1 MVTGVGVLLCA
12 LLLVASPLASTEF
25 KRPKSF
31 TYTFRVTAVTLDATF
46 TAGKAKA
53 HTTLH
58 VDTPSRPRT
67 LTWVNGLSPN
77 NTNGI
82 GPTVVT
88 LEGRAAYS
96 SADPT
101 CAQTRPFHS
110 KRPTPVVIFAL
121 SDPARLNVEKFPV
134 AVPHPGADGG
144 PTWAQYG
151 KCGEPVFDWF
161 DEANIKVPVSAF
173 SRPTLTV
180 TATRHSPNLGDG
192 EGIDWTLRVTLKRLA
207 YKLLKG
213 K

>member
-88 LEGRAAYS
+88 LEGRAVYS

>member
-1 MVTGVGVLLCA
+1 VTAASTLLCA
-12 LLLVASPLASTEF
+12 LLVVASPLASTEF

-58 VDTPSRPRT
+58 VDAPSRSRT

-88 LEGRAAYS
+88 LEGQAVDS
-96 SADPT
+96 SPDPT

-110 KRPTPVVIFAL
+110 TYPTPVVIFAL
-121 SDPARLNVEKFPV
+121 TDPARVYVQKFPV
-134 AVPHPGADGG
+134 AVPRPGADGG
-144 PTWAQYG
+144 PQWAQYG
-151 KCGEPVFDWF
+151 KCGEPGSTRRTSMS
-161 DEANIKVPVSAF
+161 PSAT
-173 SRPTLTV
+173 STARP
-180 TATRHSPNLGDG
+180 
-192 EGIDWTLRVTLKRLA
+192 
-207 YKLLKG
+207 
-213 K
+213 